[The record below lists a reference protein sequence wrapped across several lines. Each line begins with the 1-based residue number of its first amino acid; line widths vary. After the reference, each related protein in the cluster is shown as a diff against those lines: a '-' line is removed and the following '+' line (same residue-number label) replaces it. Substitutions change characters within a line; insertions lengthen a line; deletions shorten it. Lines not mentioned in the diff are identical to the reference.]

1 MRRPDQAPGEFSPY
15 HLEVRDGE
23 VAHMAHHDAE
33 VGRERTKNAMARE
46 VSFRGNLFLFTS
58 VCLFVCPGPVLGKSC
73 VYVYLMCKQNRATQT
88 QHETLLLWCV
98 SVACLC
104 GP

>member
-46 VSFRGNLFLFTS
+46 VNFRGNLSCLLRF
-58 VCLFVCPGPVLGKSC
+58 VCLFVLSLSWAN
-73 VYVYLMCKQNRATQT
+73 YVYMCI
-88 QHETLLLWCV
+88 
-98 SVACLC
+98 
-104 GP
+104 